1 MLLHKL
7 LSNLFKTNFGS
18 LWKNGPIDWTQILNH
33 FSTSE
38 KAEREGGGV
47 AAWMSGWV
55 CPRLKRDNNQM
66 TFLLVNDDDV
76 VRFEISQV

>member
-1 MLLHKL
+1 M
-7 LSNLFKTNFGS
+7 
-18 LWKNGPIDWTQILNH
+18 NH

-55 CPRLKRDNNQM
+55 CPRLKRDNIQM